1 MTSVTLEIPEP
12 TWQRLP
18 LALRNRLA
26 VHILKGQWQRDRGT
40 GECVFVLECR
50 ESVVGA
56 VAELEKEM
64 TR

>member
-1 MTSVTLEIPEP
+1 MSITLEIPEP

-26 VHILKGQWQRDRGT
+26 VHILKGQWQRDRSS

-50 ESVVGA
+50 PSIEGA
-56 VAELEKEM
+56 LPELEKELI
-64 TR
+64 R